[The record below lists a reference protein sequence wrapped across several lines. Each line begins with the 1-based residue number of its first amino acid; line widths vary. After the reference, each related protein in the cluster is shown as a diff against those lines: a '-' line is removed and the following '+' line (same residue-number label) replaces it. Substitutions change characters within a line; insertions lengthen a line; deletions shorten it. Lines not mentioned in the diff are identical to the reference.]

1 MLYRVGTHVEY
12 YSTIMFVFAP
22 SDKMTLILVRWFSS
36 HPLAWERDLLCRP
49 RCPGAFRYNHCLWR
63 YATSSRPRGVMVDAN
78 SKSENIHYFGRS
90 PRERNTL
97 WKEELSAYYGLIT
110 PSSVL
115 SSVSMSREYDSDTM
129 KHTDD
134 WLETV
139 TVA

>member
-1 MLYRVGTHVEY
+1 MC
-12 YSTIMFVFAP
+12 
-22 SDKMTLILVRWFSS
+22 
-36 HPLAWERDLLCRP
+36 LAI
-49 RCPGAFRYNHCLWR
+49 Y
-63 YATSSRPRGVMVDAN
+63 TN

-90 PRERNTL
+90 PRERNSL

-115 SSVSMSREYDSDTM
+115 SSVSMCREYDSETM

-139 TVA
+139 TVV